1 MPSPDGPATTR
12 RFLGMVNYLAK
23 LIPTLS
29 DLCHPLRQAISKEE
43 WNWNQ
48 SCDKAITEIK
58 EAILKTGVLRYLH
71 PTAKITVQCDASS
84 LGLGA
89 AILQE
94 GKPVAFASR
103 ALSSAEKNYSQLEKE
118 MLAIVFALRRFDQ
131 YVYGR
136 EILVESD
143 HQPLET
149 ILRKPLHEAPRRL
162 QRMMMELQRYDLT
175 VKYLNGEN
183 MYLADTLSRAFL
195 PIIESDY
202 DNDERVCPFNTSQK
216 DFENVENVDGT
227 EIAISDQRLGQI
239 AQHTRNDTLMVRLK
253 TIILDGWPINR
264 REVPLNLMVH
274 YHIRDELAVDGDVI
288 LKAFRCVIPRSL
300 RQTIMERIHCG
311 HTGIAWSLQRARMSV
326 FWPGL
331 TADIKNYVRTCETC
345 NRLRQTAQQKETLL
359 QHERPDRPWAKVAAD
374 LFSID
379 KRNFLVTVDYWSNY
393 FELDELRDTA
403 SKAASD
409 ASEDTL
415 PLMAFPMSS
424 LRTMVRSSQ
433 QTNSRPFQHRGCLG
447 IQPQAHTTHNRTN
460 SQRAWWKLRRKFWE
474 QQLPTAR
481 MHGLQSSHTGTPPPR
496 EWPQT
501 QRNDYWAAARRRY
514 SQWTLTCSCRT
525 SFRCPE
531 TLSFPWKRNFLF
543 SVL

>member
-1 MPSPDGPATTR
+1 MGPR
-12 RFLGMVNYLAK
+12 PQGDFLEWLIKLAK
-23 LIPTLS
+23 FIPTLS

-118 MLAIVFALRRFDQ
+118 MLAIVFSLRRFDQ

-175 VKYLNGEN
+175 VKYLKGEN

-202 DNDERVCPFNTSQK
+202 DNDERVCAFMSQK
-216 DFENVENVDGT
+216 DFENVHVDGT
-227 EIAISDQRLGQI
+227 EIAISDQRLSQI
-239 AQHTRNDTLMVRLK
+239 AQ
-253 TIILDGWPINR
+253 
-264 REVPLNLMVH
+264 
-274 YHIRDELAVDGDVI
+274 
-288 LKAFRCVIPRSL
+288 
-300 RQTIMERIHCG
+300 QT
-311 HTGIAWSLQRARMSV
+311 
-326 FWPGL
+326 
-331 TADIKNYVRTCETC
+331 
-345 NRLRQTAQQKETLL
+345 
-359 QHERPDRPWAKVAAD
+359 
-374 LFSID
+374 
-379 KRNFLVTVDYWSNY
+379 
-393 FELDELRDTA
+393 
-403 SKAASD
+403 
-409 ASEDTL
+409 
-415 PLMAFPMSS
+415 
-424 LRTMVRSSQ
+424 
-433 QTNSRPFQHRGCLG
+433 
-447 IQPQAHTTHNRTN
+447 
-460 SQRAWWKLRRKFWE
+460 
-474 QQLPTAR
+474 
-481 MHGLQSSHTGTPPPR
+481 
-496 EWPQT
+496 
-501 QRNDYWAAARRRY
+501 
-514 SQWTLTCSCRT
+514 
-525 SFRCPE
+525 
-531 TLSFPWKRNFLF
+531 
-543 SVL
+543 